1 MQVSGTYSTQTVPY
15 AIDNTELQEE
25 MKEQLVSR
33 FTKIL
38 DPALEN
44 LKQKGVVLQKMEA
57 TVRNRV
63 DYCFVVYESLG
74 AGRLMASNYTQAVE
88 KARGIAKHVVGVP
101 MFLGLAGL
109 ASQYKEEWDNRSI
122 TREENLF
129 GSPDFQACCSFLLAQ
144 PRNALPNAP
153 FDFFAR
159 YKEECPPAMLT
170 LVKILQNPI
179 TPPVG
184 TPIVP
189 AASVTPAAVKT
200 NPKRQNLECE
210 IEKLEREEQEK
221 LREVAALSKKI
232 AEMKT
237 QLAKLTP

>member
-74 AGRLMASNYTQAVE
+74 DG
-88 KARGIAKHVVGVP
+88 K
-101 MFLGLAGL
+101 
-109 ASQYKEEWDNRSI
+109 
-122 TREENLF
+122 
-129 GSPDFQACCSFLLAQ
+129 
-144 PRNALPNAP
+144 
-153 FDFFAR
+153 
-159 YKEECPPAMLT
+159 
-170 LVKILQNPI
+170 
-179 TPPVG
+179 
-184 TPIVP
+184 
-189 AASVTPAAVKT
+189 
-200 NPKRQNLECE
+200 
-210 IEKLEREEQEK
+210 
-221 LREVAALSKKI
+221 
-232 AEMKT
+232 
-237 QLAKLTP
+237 